1 MVVVRLLVVPIG
13 SKVRSVFRSAAR
25 LDHRVVVI
33 LVVEDD
39 VQSLVV
45 AVVRLLLVPVGGEV
59 RPLGFCSLASYDVQ
73 LLVVVHLPLDLV
85 AVLLCRV
92 AN

>member
-1 MVVVRLLVVPIG
+1 M
-13 SKVRSVFRSAAR
+13 
-25 LDHRVVVI
+25 
-33 LVVEDD
+33 
-39 VQSLVV
+39 V

-73 LLVVVHLPLDLV
+73 SLVVVHLPLDLV